1 MSGFCFALINI
12 KVKYK
17 IMSVVTDGDRYSNK
31 CKRCIINMSKGG
43 EIINEH
49 KKGTQFDL
57 LIG

>member
-17 IMSVVTDGDRYSNK
+17 IMSVVTDGDRYSK
-31 CKRCIINMSKGG
+31 ECKRCIINMSKG